1 MATQNGKLEAL
12 RKREAEIKARIAEA
26 EAVEKAKAR
35 KEDTRVKVLIGSAF
49 VADTAKNPDTRA
61 GVVTVLE
68 RAIVAPKDRAFLK
81 EKGWL

>member
-1 MATQNGKLEAL
+1 MAGNDKIEAL
-12 RKREAEIKARIAEA
+12 RKREAEIRAKIAAEETKRRKRDEKELNRIKLLVGGAFLA
-26 EAVEKAKAR
+26 DVE
-35 KEDTRVKVLIGSAF
+35 
-49 VADTAKNPDTRA
+49 KNPDTRA